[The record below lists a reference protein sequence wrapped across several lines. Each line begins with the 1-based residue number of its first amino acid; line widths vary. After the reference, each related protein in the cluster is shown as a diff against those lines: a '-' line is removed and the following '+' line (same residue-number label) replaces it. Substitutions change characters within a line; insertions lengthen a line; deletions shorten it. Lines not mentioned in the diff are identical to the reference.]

1 MMQQFDTPAPIAA
14 VLDIPAGRVRVVA
27 ADRADTTV
35 EVAPTDAAKSRDVK
49 AAEQTTVEYRDG
61 VLRIE
66 TPTRNQILGPSGSI
80 ELTVHLPAGSRVEAK
95 AAAAELRA
103 AGRLGDVT
111 FDGAHGTVELD
122 EAASVRLVAHA
133 GDISIGRLGGP
144 AQISTQKG
152 DIRIAEAVRGTIVLR
167 TEYGAISVGAAH
179 GVSAAL
185 DAGTSSGRIRNTLKN
200 TEGAGA
206 QLDIRATTSYGDITA
221 HSLPAGDAAAG
232 QDRPELQQIL
242 EAFVDNGLG
251 SAEMHIHDEQGD
263 WAGRAGVSK
272 LGETAEPPANGQVW
286 AGSVIKPFT
295 ATLVLQLVAEGKL
308 ELDNPVGDHLPE
320 LGLDERITV
329 RMLLQHTSGLYN
341 YTGEPD
347 ADGTFTMGL
356 PSQGKD
362 WVDNRFHTYRPEELV
377 RFALAKPAR
386 FEPGTDQSY
395 SNTNYTLALLLIEK
409 ITGRSYA
416 EETQR
421 RILAPL
427 GMSDTV
433 VSSTS
438 PDLPGPHAHGY
449 YRYQDAG
456 DWKVTDVSRQNPSL
470 LAGAGDLIST
480 AKDLSTFISALLGGK
495 LLPATLLAEM
505 LTPHGKLNLG
515 LGLWVQD
522 LGPGNGTIVHHNGG
536 APGGYGALMISTPDG
551 RKTLTAALT
560 TKDLDPAAAF
570 PPALAGLIQAVFCA
584 EQPEQAQP
592 TV

>member
-1 MMQQFDTPAPIAA
+1 MMQKFDTPAPIAA
-14 VLDIPAGRVRVVA
+14 VLDLPAGRVRVVA

-35 EVAPTDAAKSRDVK
+35 EVAPTDALKSRDVK
-49 AAEQTTVEYRDG
+49 AAERTTVEYRDG

-66 TPTRNQILGPSGSI
+66 SPTRNQILGPSGSV
-80 ELTVHLPAGSRVEAK
+80 ELTVRLPAGSRVEAR
-95 AAAAELRA
+95 AAAAEFRA

-111 FDGAHGTVELD
+111 FDGAHGAVELD
-122 EAASVRLVAHA
+122 EVAGVRLVAHA
-133 GDISIGRLGGP
+133 GDISIGRLDGP
-144 AQISTQKG
+144 AEISTQKG
-152 DIRIAEAVRGTIVLR
+152 DIRIAEAVRGTVVLR
-167 TEYGAISVGAAH
+167 TQYGAITVGAAH

-200 TEGAGA
+200 TEGATA

-221 HSLPAGDAAAG
+221 HSLPADAAAG
-232 QDRPELQQIL
+232 QERPELRQIL
-242 EAFVDNGLG
+242 ETFVDAGFG
-251 SAEMHIHDEQGD
+251 SAEMRIHDEQGD
-263 WAGRAGVSK
+263 WTGRAGVSK

-308 ELDNPVGDHLPE
+308 ALDNPVADHLPE
-320 LGLDERITV
+320 FQLDERITV
-329 RMLLQHTSGLYN
+329 RMLLQHTSGLYS

-347 ADGTFTMGL
+347 ADGTFRMGL

-362 WVDNRFHTYRPEELV
+362 WVDNRFRTYRPEELV
-377 RFALAKPAR
+377 RFALARPAR

-416 EETQR
+416 EQAQR
-421 RILAPL
+421 RILGPL

-433 VSSTS
+433 VSATS
-438 PDLPGPHAHGY
+438 PDLPGPHASGY

-456 DWKVTDVSRQNPSL
+456 EWKVTDVSRQNPSL

-495 LLPATLLAEM
+495 LLPAPMLAEM

-515 LGLWVQD
+515 LGCGYRTWARA
-522 LGPGNGTIVHHNGG
+522 T
-536 APGGYGALMISTPDG
+536 APSFT
-551 RKTLTAALT
+551 TTAVPREAT
-560 TKDLDPAAAF
+560 
-570 PPALAGLIQAVFCA
+570 GH
-584 EQPEQAQP
+584 
-592 TV
+592 